1 MSVASDLINDINDWV
16 TNDAAKSYKN
26 KRLNNILLR
35 LVAWINSGG
44 TTGPIVNVPNIYPI
58 HQADFINA
66 TDAPLVALDG
76 LILQVYYNAASR
88 FLEPTTEWTDLA
100 GGGVRILLTGF
111 DSAVAPADFF
121 IFIST

>member
-1 MSVASDLINDINDWV
+1 MSTASDLINDINDWV

-35 LVAWINSGG
+35 LVDWINGGG

-66 TDAPLVALDG
+66 TDAPVVALDG
-76 LILQVYYNAASR
+76 LTLQLYYNAASR
-88 FLEPTTEWTDLA
+88 FLDHGTDWTDLA
-100 GGGVRILLTGF
+100 GGGVRILLTGY